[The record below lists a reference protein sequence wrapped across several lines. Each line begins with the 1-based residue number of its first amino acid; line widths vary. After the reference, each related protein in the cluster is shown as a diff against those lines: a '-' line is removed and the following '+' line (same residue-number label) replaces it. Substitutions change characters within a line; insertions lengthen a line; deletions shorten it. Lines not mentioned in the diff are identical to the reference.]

1 MCRNCEE
8 IGMDGLLRTGEQ
20 EGCKLAAVGS
30 HSATLTGKVMC
41 EVANRQETT
50 AKRWREG
57 DQVLWA
63 QS

>member
-1 MCRNCEE
+1 
-8 IGMDGLLRTGEQ
+8 MDGLLRTGEQ

-41 EVANRQETT
+41 EVANREETT